1 MNYFHRC
8 IKGEK
13 GMTER
18 SVFVS
23 KNVYPFVEEIKVNC
37 EWFGG
42 FALSQKRKCEIGLH
56 RNFLRVYPN
65 EKILEISMASIN
77 PLGKKLSAMNLKKR
91 VYIMDKKKGRLGI
104 TSVESAFQSS
114 RVFTDGETQI
124 GPFPNYLM
132 VPGKESKKRVK
143 ELAQGMHSYK
153 YEFEKEVFYAPNYH
167 ISLFYDYL
175 YLNALL
181 EDENRDVMLELISGG
196 YSAFSDLA
204 TVSLNCQARSCAI
217 FIGLFRAGLLDKVK
231 SKNMYLELFRT
242 REDGTAALG
251 AYENVQVF
259 CNGKVDLLSPVVPNF
274 YQRNEIEEYY
284 SIHFGHLSNKKIHDE
299 FIPYWVT

>member
-1 MNYFHRC
+1 
-8 IKGEK
+8 
-13 GMTER
+13 MTER

-23 KNVYPFVEEIKVNC
+23 KTEYPFVEEIKVKC

-56 RNFLRVYPN
+56 KNFLRVYPN
-65 EKILEISMASIN
+65 EKILEISLASTN
-77 PLGKKLSAMNLKKR
+77 PLGKKLSAMNLKKK
-91 VYIMDKKKGRLGI
+91 VCVVDNEKKRLGI

-114 RVFTDGETQI
+114 RVYIDGDTQI
-124 GPFPNYLM
+124 GPFHNYLM
-132 VPGKESKKRVK
+132 VPGKESKKGVK
-143 ELAQGMHSYK
+143 ELSQGMHSYK
-153 YEFEKEVFYAPNYH
+153 YEFEEEIFYAPNYH

-181 EDENRDVMLELISGG
+181 EDENKDTMIELISGG

-204 TVSLNCQARSCAI
+204 TVSLNSQARSCAI
-217 FIGLFRAGLLDKVK
+217 FIGLYRAGLLDKVK
-231 SKNMYLELFRT
+231 LKNMYLELFRT
-242 REDGTAALG
+242 KEDGTAALG

-259 CNGKVDLLSPVVPNF
+259 CNGKVELLSPIVSNF

>member
-1 MNYFHRC
+1 
-8 IKGEK
+8 
-13 GMTER
+13 MTER

-23 KNVYPFVEEIKVNC
+23 KDVYPFFEEIRVKC

-56 RNFLRVYPN
+56 QNFLRVYPN
-65 EKILEISMASIN
+65 EKILEISSAATN

-91 VYIMDKKKGRLGI
+91 VRTVDNEKERLGV

-114 RVFTDGETQI
+114 RVYSDGDIKI
-124 GPFPNYLM
+124 GPFSEYLM
-132 VPGKESKKRVK
+132 VSGKESKKRVK
-143 ELAQGMHSYK
+143 ELSQGMHSYQ
-153 YEFEKEVFYAPNYH
+153 YEFEKEIFYAPNYH
-167 ISLFYDYL
+167 ISLFYDYI

-181 EDENRDVMLELISGG
+181 EEENKDVMNELISGG

-204 TVSLNCQARSCAI
+204 TLSLNNQARSCAI

-231 SKNMYLELFRT
+231 SKRMYLELFRT

-251 AYENVQVF
+251 AYENAQVF
-259 CNGKVDLLSPVVPNF
+259 CNGKVDLFSPIVPGF

-284 SIHFGHLSNKKIHDE
+284 SKHFGHLSNKKINDE